1 MLTKLSIA
9 LGAVM
14 LSLAV
19 QPASAQLEQQ
29 VPDDESSVAGEGT
42 PDTEA
47 SSSYETIPVDS
58 LRPESAEEA
67 VDQAA
72 YQHLDDVVV
81 TAQKR
86 EQLIYDVPMS
96 VTALSG
102 DALEKMGMDNLRDI
116 AAVTPSFSV
125 MESGPGVQHL
135 QIRGIS
141 SAHGQSTVGYQ
152 LDNVSLSSFSLAQPD
167 AATFDLA
174 AVEILR
180 GPQGTLYGEGSMGG
194 TVKLITQR
202 PRIGEWE
209 FVAKGD
215 GFITDGADPGLEGNG
230 VINVPLWGSAALRLV
245 GGVADLG
252 GYIDQVELGQE
263 NYNQARK
270 KNARARFQWD
280 AGDRWTIGVTGLT
293 QSIRA
298 GSVNAADE
306 QYQRFDGNE
315 IGIWDDGD
323 IASIDIG
330 WTPDWANVFFT
341 ASRFERENT
350 VIFDAR
356 DSITSELTTTAAIPF
371 LGGITFIDELLQ
383 GIAQD
388 LIRGSPGG
396 YHVIS
401 DSESAELRLNSVGGG
416 AWNWTVGAYGRR
428 YSQSLN
434 LDARIQLAADVAL
447 PVLGGLPVLPGIS
460 LIDVTTVSRSE
471 AQSLFGQVE
480 YDWTDWLNT
489 AAGVRYYQEDIQAD
503 SSGRAVIFDA
513 TSSDTLSYSAVT
525 KRFTASARAPDRVY
539 DFLDRAM
546 WYASYSEG
554 FRSGG
559 ANIQASAEIPP
570 TYGPDRLRSYE
581 IGGKF
586 EMWEGLLTAELAVYF
601 NQWNDVQV
609 VVVPEGGT
617 GNFTAISNQG
627 NVEGKGI
634 DWNVIIRPLPRLS
647 VYLSGGVIDTSFV
660 TDADSKKKGDPVD
673 FVSPFTAAAGFS
685 IGFNWPSGYLGAFRL
700 DYSHSDVARYQRDGS
715 YDYYSDPAHM
725 LNGRLSVE
733 MEAVQFALYGRNLL
747 DNEGALDANQPERQS
762 RARPPS
768 YGVEIKL
775 SF

>member
-1 MLTKLSIA
+1 MLTRMSHA
-9 LGAVM
+9 LGALT
-14 LSLAV
+14 LSLVALSV
-19 QPASAQLEQQ
+19 SAQADRELLDGTITNHHEKQAG
-29 VPDDESSVAGEGT
+29 DGSS
-42 PDTEA
+42 P
-47 SSSYETIPVDS
+47 SYGTIPVEPLRSEDEAPPTLDS
-58 LRPESAEEA
+58 GNQR
-67 VDQAA
+67 
-72 YQHLDDVVV
+72 LDDVVV

-102 DALEKMGMDNLRDI
+102 DALEKMGMDSLRDI

-152 LDNVSLSSFSLAQPD
+152 LDNVSLSTFSLAQPD

-194 TVKLITQR
+194 TLKLITQK

-215 GFITDGADPGLEGNG
+215 GFITDGADPGIEGNG
-230 VINVPLWGSAALRLV
+230 VINVPLGDIAALRVV
-245 GGVADLG
+245 GGVSDLG
-252 GYIDQVELGQE
+252 GYIDQLELNQD

-270 KNARARFQWD
+270 KNARARFQWEVS
-280 AGDRWTIGVTGLT
+280 DRWTVGVTGLT

-298 GSVNAADE
+298 GSVNAAND
-306 QYQRFDGNE
+306 QYQRFDSNE

-323 IASIDIG
+323 IASLEIG

-341 ASRFERENT
+341 ASRFSRENT
-350 VIFDAR
+350 VVFDAR
-356 DSITSELTTTAAIPF
+356 DSITGELTTAAIPF
-371 LGGITFIDELLQ
+371 FASVDFIDEFIQ
-383 GIAQD
+383 GIAEE

-401 DSESAELRLNSVGGG
+401 DSESAELRLNSMGGS
-416 AWNWTVGAYGRR
+416 AFNWTVGAYGRR
-428 YSQSLN
+428 YDQSLN
-434 LDARIQLAADVAL
+434 LEAKINIAADLNL
-447 PVLGGLPVLPGIS
+447 PILGGSPGLPGIS
-460 LIDVTTVSRSE
+460 LIDVTTVSHSE
-471 AQSLFGQVE
+471 AQSLFGQIE
-480 YDWTDWLNT
+480 YDWTEWLNT
-489 AAGVRYYQEDIQAD
+489 AAGARYYKEDLRAD
-503 SSGRAVIFDA
+503 SAGRAVTYDA
-513 TSSDTLSYSAVT
+513 TSSDSLSYSAIT
-525 KRFTASARAPDRVY
+525 KRFAVSMRAPDRIY
-539 DFLDRAM
+539 QFLDRAM
-546 WYASYSEG
+546 LYATYSEG

-559 ANIQASAEIPP
+559 ANIQASPEIPP
-570 TYGPDRLRSYE
+570 TYDPDRLRSYE

-586 EMWEGLLTAELAVYF
+586 EMWDGLLMAELAVYF

-627 NVEGKGI
+627 NVEGKGV
-634 DWNVIIRPLPRLS
+634 DWNFIIRPLPRLS
-647 VYLSGGVIDTSFV
+647 FYLSGGVIDTSFV

-673 FVSPFTAAAGFS
+673 FVSPFTGAAGFS
-685 IGFNWPSGYLGAFRL
+685 IGFNWPSGYLGSFRL

-715 YDYYSDPAHM
+715 YDYYSDPVEM

-733 MEAVQFALYGRNLL
+733 MEAIQFALYGRNLL

-768 YGVEIKL
+768 YGIEMKV